1 MRSGI
6 RWAPIALLQTTNL
19 LSGVSNGVVTI
30 AIPWLVLQRTGS
42 VTAAGLIAAMSA
54 LPGIIASPL
63 AGWAVDH
70 FGRRIVSI
78 VSDVLSAISVAAIP
92 LMAMVTD
99 LNLAIILAL
108 AMLGA
113 VFIVLLPEGVQSLAE
128 RTGWSDQIA
137 NNLPDLLYGLLV
149 VVVVLVLPGGLVGS
163 VLAKRR
169 SQAG

>member
-1 MRSGI
+1 MITRI
-6 RWAPIALLQTTNL
+6 KWTPIALLETTNL
-19 LSGVSNGVVTI
+19 LSGMSNGVVTI

-42 VTAAGLIAAMSA
+42 VTAAGLVAALSA

-92 LMAMVTD
+92 LVAMVTD

-113 VFIVLLPEGVQSLAE
+113 VFDPAGYTARRALIPDVAE
-128 RTGWSDQIA
+128 EIGRA
-137 NNLPDLLYGLLV
+137 HV
-149 VVVVLVLPGGLVGS
+149 
-163 VLAKRR
+163 
-169 SQAG
+169 